1 MPGGRDD
8 VAVLWDIRVSPR
20 ERGGGIGSALFRAA
34 GDWLKPAAAGGS
46 RSRLRTSTCR
56 PAVSTRRWAARWAP
70 STGSRIPASQPRCNC
85 CGGRRWN
92 RLTRN
97 PADPISALT
106 TSCCVRFPAG
116 RARREVHRI
125 VLDPET
131 KLMLHEH
138 GELGCSRTRSAAISE
153 EHVGSRTDLSDPRV
167 ELASEPRLLGPCS
180 TEPLRPEDHRSLRQR
195 RDSSRPYPHVGDYK
209 SWKAPREGQST
220 LEVAVLRR
228 EVETRLPSLLVR
240 MNS

>member
-1 MPGGRDD
+1 MSLTETAVTGPYVKDYDTIEGAGPQCWPGRFDVSNWGLIGARRDGASVGGAVIASRTPGLHMPGGRDD

-20 ERGGGIGSALFRAA
+20 ERGGASGPRCSGPP
-34 GDWLKPAAAGGS
+34 GTGLKPAAAGGS

-116 RARREVHRI
+116 RQIGDH
-125 VLDPET
+125 P
-131 KLMLHEH
+131 
-138 GELGCSRTRSAAISE
+138 GCPQSLCRHADCEAE
-153 EHVGSRTDLSDPRV
+153 PV
-167 ELASEPRLLGPCS
+167 EALVTG
-180 TEPLRPEDHRSLRQR
+180 H
-195 RDSSRPYPHVGDYK
+195 Y
-209 SWKAPREGQST
+209 W
-220 LEVAVLRR
+220 
-228 EVETRLPSLLVR
+228 LPA
-240 MNS
+240 